1 MKTRKNKATAKRH
14 RKMNPDP
21 PALQSTQPNLPVQG
35 PILTPRLKFLLAIA
49 GLSILIM
56 AITIGIRYLPNL
68 LNPPKPTP
76 APALTPSPSP
86 TINRVEVLPERKR
99 KEPQSMEYEV
109 FGKAKVITGAT
120 LEKTI
125 KEGQEYQV
133 RLDSGKTITAV
144 ITPKTLLGDAWFEV
158 DQNGTI
164 VKTSYQIITADKLTD
179 LKVGSKLTLSFFKND
194 LVNNQ
199 VKVGEFVLLD

>member
-1 MKTRKNKATAKRH
+1 
-14 RKMNPDP
+14 
-21 PALQSTQPNLPVQG
+21 
-35 PILTPRLKFLLAIA
+35 
-49 GLSILIM
+49 
-56 AITIGIRYLPNL
+56 
-68 LNPPKPTP
+68 
-76 APALTPSPSP
+76 
-86 TINRVEVLPERKR
+86 
-99 KEPQSMEYEV
+99 MEYEV